1 MGLVSWAF
9 RFSVKTAFI
18 LIALLIFLTPL
29 IIKFVIWVI
38 AGIIEVIMSIIDG
51 ISGR

>member
-9 RFSVKTAFI
+9 RFSVKTAMV
-18 LIALLIFLTPL
+18 LIALVIFLTPL
-29 IIKFVIWVI
+29 ITKFVIWSI
-38 AGIIEVIMSIIDG
+38 ASIVELIVSIIDG